1 MQTPLSLIL
10 EKKGTEIFSVS
21 PTASVTD
28 AVRRMNSES
37 IGCLLVIDDGRTV
50 GIFTERDVLTRVIE
64 HGRDPTS
71 TRVSEV
77 MSKDPVSID
86 RHATLEEAMAVMR
99 SRRFRHLVVTGDAGA
114 LSGLLSI
121 NDLIG
126 WLVEDREHEIEQLV
140 NYISGNY

>member
-1 MQTPLSLIL
+1 MQTPISQIL
-10 EKKGTEIFSVS
+10 DKKGAEIFSVD
-21 PTASVTD
+21 PTTSVTD

-64 HGRDPTS
+64 HGRDPAVTQ
-71 TRVSEV
+71 VSEV
-77 MSKDPVSID
+77 MSNNPVSID
-86 RHATLEEAMAVMR
+86 RLATLEEAMAVMR
-99 SRRFRHLVVTGDAGA
+99 TRRFRHLVVTGDGGA
-114 LSGLLSI
+114 LCGLLSI

-140 NYISGNY
+140 NYISGSY

>member
-21 PTASVTD
+21 PTASITD

>member
-10 EKKGTEIFSVS
+10 EKKGAEIFSVS

-37 IGCLLVIDDGRTV
+37 IGCLLVIEDDRTV

-64 HGRDPTS
+64 HGRDPAS
-71 TRVSEV
+71 TQVSEV
-77 MSKDPVSID
+77 MSKEPVSID

-99 SRRFRHLVVTGDAGA
+99 SRRFRHLVVTGDGGA
-114 LSGLLSI
+114 LAGMLSI

>member
-10 EKKGTEIFSVS
+10 EKKGSEIYSVS
-21 PTASVTD
+21 PATSVTD

-37 IGCLLVIDDGRTV
+37 IGCLLVIDDDRTV

-64 HGRDPTS
+64 HGRDPATTLVS
-71 TRVSEV
+71 DVMTR
-77 MSKDPVSID
+77 DPVSID

-99 SRRFRHLVVTGDAGA
+99 SRRFRHLVVTGDGGA

>member
-10 EKKGTEIFSVS
+10 EKKGAEIFSVS

-37 IGCLLVIDDGRTV
+37 IGCLLVIEDGRTV

-64 HGRDPTS
+64 HGRDPAT
-71 TRVSEV
+71 TQVSEV
-77 MSKDPVSID
+77 MSTDPVSID

>member
-64 HGRDPTS
+64 HGRDPAT
-71 TRVSEV
+71 TQVSEV
-77 MSKDPVSID
+77 MSRDPVSID

-99 SRRFRHLVVTGDAGA
+99 SRRFRHLVVTGDGGA